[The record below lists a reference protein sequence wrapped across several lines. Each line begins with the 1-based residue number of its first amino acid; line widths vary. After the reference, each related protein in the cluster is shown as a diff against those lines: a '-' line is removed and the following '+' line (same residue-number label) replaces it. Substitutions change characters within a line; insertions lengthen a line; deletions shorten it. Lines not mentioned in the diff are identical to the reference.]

1 MTLPGLTN
9 PTNPSVQAALT
20 HRCEVCKSKPGDLCF
35 NVCTGQ
41 AMPDRLVHLAR
52 MEGK

>member
-1 MTLPGLTN
+1 MTLPDLTN
-9 PTNPSVQAALT
+9 PATPAALAALT
-20 HRCEVCKSKPGDLCF
+20 RRCEVCKSKTGDLCF

-41 AMPDRLVHLAR
+41 AMPDRLVHYAR